1 MLPSLDGDTMSDEI
15 WWAIIGAPPEKL
27 SSTDKLLLVVLL
39 KNSNQDGITQLS
51 GKSIARFASVTVRA
65 VRQRVRE
72 LKAKGW
78 LDVMRGSGPLTNSY
92 RVKIP

>member
-1 MLPSLDGDTMSDEI
+1 MSDEI
-15 WWAIIGAPPEKL
+15 WWAIVGAPAEKL
-27 SSTDKLLLVVLL
+27 SCTDKLLLVILL

-51 GKSIARFASVTVRA
+51 GNSIARFASVTVRA
-65 VRQRVRE
+65 VRKRVRE

-78 LDVMRGSGPLTNSY
+78 IEVTRGGAPLANTY